1 MTDEPHNQRQ
11 LRFARIR
18 RAKFWLRFMP
28 RRARF
33 HTYPVVGRFASFA
46 RKRSYLWSFQYPQI
60 RPAFYLGS
68 VLTLLPVIG
77 QLPIAFVLCLSFRTN
92 FMILGGLQFVSNL
105 LTLPFLL
112 AGCYQLGRT
121 VMDFTGLDRL
131 AGLLPPAAPPDAALG
146 PAPALAEPGFA
157 SKFFLYGS
165 ALTIGALIAG
175 LLLGA
180 ALDLL
185 WRLLVLPAARH
196 RAAKKPVT
204 ALVTPHDDSDGSRPP
219 YPPAS

>member
-1 MTDEPHNQRQ
+1 MTEEHHRQR
-11 LRFARIR
+11 LLHFARIR

-33 HTYPVVGRFASFA
+33 HTYPVVGRFAAFA

-77 QLPIAFVLCLSFRTN
+77 QLPIAFILCLFFRTN

-105 LTLPFLL
+105 LTLPFII
-112 AGCYQLGRT
+112 AGCYKLGIG
-121 VMDFTGLDRL
+121 VMRLTGLDRFTSL
-131 AGLLPPAAPPDAALG
+131 IPAAASADPSLG
-146 PAPALAEPGFA
+146 HDPAALAEPGFA

-165 ALTIGALIAG
+165 ALTIGGLIAG
-175 LLLGA
+175 LVLGA

-185 WRLLVLPAARH
+185 WRYLVLPAARH
-196 RAAKKPVT
+196 HAARKPVT
-204 ALVTPHDDSDGSRPP
+204 AVVTPHDNPP
-219 YPPAS
+219 APPPASTL